1 MRKARRGGE
10 QVWLHSS
17 HVRCTGSAM
26 RPIVQEAMTCSDMQP
41 GCWERGCRFQCH
53 RYAVKLLSVGR
64 ITFAYTKVVNTCT
77 VAISVMLV
85 QTDHQISP
93 EGRCLATLSLCTG

>member
-53 RYAVKLLSVGR
+53 RYAVKLLSVGT
-64 ITFAYTKVVNTCT
+64 IIFAYTKVVNT
-77 VAISVMLV
+77 VALSVMLV
-85 QTDHQISP
+85 QTVHQIHVSA
-93 EGRCLATLSLCTG
+93 EGAVWRR